1 MEIKVFKLI
10 NAEEILAEVVSET
23 ETHIEIKN
31 PLLVV
36 LQRSP
41 QGEVG
46 VGFLPYM
53 GYVEGDKKFTLLKD
67 HIIFVKGVED
77 NLKNQYNT
85 VFGNIVTPTKKLIL
99 A

>member
-1 MEIKVFKLI
+1 MNIKVFKLV
-10 NAEEILAEVVSET
+10 NAEEILGEVVSET
-23 ETHIEIKN
+23 PTQVQIKN

-36 LQRSP
+36 LQRTP

-53 GYVEGDKKFTLLKD
+53 GYVENKEFTLSKD
-67 HIIFVKGVED
+67 HIIFDKGVD
-77 NLKNQYNT
+77 GTLKNQYNA

-99 A
+99 T

>member
-1 MEIKVFKLI
+1 MDIKVFKLV
-10 NAEEILAEVVSET
+10 NAEEILAETVSET
-23 ETHIEIKN
+23 DTSITVRN

-36 LQRSP
+36 LQRTP

-53 GYVEGDKKFTLLKD
+53 SYAENKEFTFNKD
-67 HIIFVKGVED
+67 HVIFAKGVED
-77 NLKNQYNT
+77 SLKNQYNT